1 MTKSITLELEIE
13 PDFEER
19 IVYQMVCGLFD
30 IEIEFEGTQ
39 FSVFGCDRGVTAWLA
54 FYILPLIVG
63 EA

>member
-1 MTKSITLELEIE
+1 MAKSITLELENE
-13 PDFEER
+13 PDFEEQ

-30 IEIEFEGTQ
+30 IDIEFEGTQ

>member
-1 MTKSITLELEIE
+1 MSKCVTLELNSE
-13 PDFEER
+13 PDFEEQ

-39 FSVFGCDRGVTAWLA
+39 FSVFGCDKDVVAWLA
-54 FYILPLIVG
+54 FYILPLEVG